1 MSINPN
7 NFIGATVTL
16 VGHAGADAENPAYDK
31 EGTRGLKQLR
41 VAVGQGYKDKNTGE
55 WKDTGTAW
63 YTVTGR
69 TEDLAHIGRG
79 DKVRVDE
86 ARLEVREFQR
96 KDGTTGQSFETSF
109 GSITVLES
117 KGSASG
123 SESEPF

>member
-1 MSINPN
+1 MATNPN

-41 VAVGQGYKDKNTGE
+41 VAVGQGYKDKNSGE

-69 TEDLAHIGRG
+69 AEDLAHVSKG

-117 KGSASG
+117 KGSASDD
-123 SESEPF
+123 ETPF